1 MPVAADASGARR
13 VPCAQITDYPQA
25 VTCWRDVF
33 GQTIMIERLTRNLDI
48 LARSSVAELASDQG
62 RRVVADCA
70 DAIRLEL
77 DCPQQELDASQREL
91 LTALGDR
98 LEDGG
103 EPAGIR
109 ALARRVRSALG
120 HSAVTFRRA
129 TNADLAVAQAI
140 VREALGDHGLDLLL
154 ETSDKDLLDLE
165 GHYDAHGGA
174 FELIYLGSTGD
185 PIGVLGWRPGIAGT
199 MELKKV
205 YLLRSARG
213 HGAGRIAVERVIDR
227 ARALGMRA
235 VVLETAHAMTD
246 AISLYTRLGFRP
258 VSGEEAGAFANLGD
272 DCEQAFRLDLQR

>member
-13 VPCAQITDYPQA
+13 VPCAQITDYPQS

-109 ALARRVRSALG
+109 ALARRGRTMSDGCPRATPLLPVSSRLRSRRSAAPVV
-120 HSAVTFRRA
+120 HRHA
-129 TNADLAVAQAI
+129 
-140 VREALGDHGLDLLL
+140 
-154 ETSDKDLLDLE
+154 
-165 GHYDAHGGA
+165 
-174 FELIYLGSTGD
+174 
-185 PIGVLGWRPGIAGT
+185 
-199 MELKKV
+199 
-205 YLLRSARG
+205 
-213 HGAGRIAVERVIDR
+213 
-227 ARALGMRA
+227 ARALG
-235 VVLETAHAMTD
+235 
-246 AISLYTRLGFRP
+246 SLPRR
-258 VSGEEAGAFANLGD
+258 S
-272 DCEQAFRLDLQR
+272 